1 MAAVYALRLYIRT
14 VHNRTGPRVEPAEMT
29 LRDGLVLV
37 PLVLAILA
45 IALYP
50 QFALKRSEAT
60 VSAAPVAAQGDAA
73 APPTFQ
79 IQKAP

>member
-1 MAAVYALRLYIRT
+1 VAM
-14 VHNRTGPRVEPAEMT
+14 HNRTGPRVDSRELSA
-29 LRDGLVLV
+29 RDGLVVV

-60 VSAAPVAAQGDAA
+60 VAGSTGPAVAAEQAIGGG
-73 APPTFQ
+73 P
-79 IQKAP
+79 

>member
-1 MAAVYALRLYIRT
+1 
-14 VHNRTGPRVEPAEMT
+14 MT

-50 QFALKRSEAT
+50 QFALKRSEPT
-60 VSAAPVAAQGDAA
+60 VSNIAPSALSAGDAA
-73 APPTFQ
+73 ATLPEASP
-79 IQKAP
+79 